1 MFCQLKALEAF
12 GSNEHIHCLDLEL
25 VQRIYKMN
33 LGYLIVA
40 KVKNVLKKKK
50 KKCNDGGMSET
61 QEPTEM
67 TKAGTVSETNK
78 LVLNYTRK
86 YKINT
91 HQSMFM

>member
-40 KVKNVLKKKK
+40 KVKNMQKKKK
-50 KKCNDGGMSET
+50 ISAMNDGGMSET

-67 TKAGTVSETNK
+67 TKTGTVSETNK
-78 LVLNYTRK
+78 LVLN
-86 YKINT
+86 NT
-91 HQSMFM
+91 